1 MRDVEKYGE
10 WVVVTG
16 ASSGIGREFAK
27 ELAAAGKKIVLV
39 ARTEATL
46 RQTLED
52 DLDASHRIVVADL
65 CTPEGLQALDDE
77 TRELDVGLVVHS
89 AGLAHAGGF
98 FDGSPKT
105 DAALLAIHITATVE
119 IARVF
124 GKRMVNRRGGG
135 LILVS
140 SGFGFAP
147 IPYAA
152 VYGAA
157 KAFVISFGEALA
169 FELRSESVDVLT
181 VIPGATKTNMANK
194 LAKQIDMSKVPIPH
208 GDPRKVAR
216 VGLGALGRKDSV
228 VPGGMN
234 KVMALMMGLMPRRM
248 AKAQFGKLLKSALI
262 IQPR

>member
-1 MRDVEKYGE
+1 MRDFEKYGK
-10 WVVVTG
+10 WAVVTG

-27 ELAAAGKKIVLV
+27 ELATAGKKIVLV

-65 CTPEGLQALDDE
+65 STPEGLQALDDE
-77 TRELDVGLVVHS
+77 TRKLDVGLVVHS

-98 FDGSPKT
+98 LEESPKI
-105 DAALLAIHITATVE
+105 DAALQAIHITATVE
-119 IARVF
+119 IARLF
-124 GKRMVNRRGGG
+124 GERLVNRGGGG

-169 FELRSESVDVLT
+169 VELRSKSIDVLI
-181 VIPGATKTNMANK
+181 VIPGATKTNMSVK
-194 LAKQIDMSKVPIPH
+194 LAEQIDMSKVPMPH

-216 VGLGALGRKDSV
+216 VGLAALGRKDSV

-234 KVMALMMGLMPRRM
+234 KIMALMAGLMSRRM
-248 AKAQFGKLLKSALI
+248 AKAQFGKLLRSALI
-262 IQPR
+262 IRPS